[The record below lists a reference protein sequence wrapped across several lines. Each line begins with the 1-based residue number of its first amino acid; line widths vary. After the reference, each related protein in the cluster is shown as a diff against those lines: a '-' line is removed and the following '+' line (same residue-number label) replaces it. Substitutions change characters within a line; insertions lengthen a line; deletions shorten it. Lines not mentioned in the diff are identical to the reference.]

1 MAVREAHAPER
12 WQVTLLRV
20 MAGPL
25 TIKTLLRLTCGRKM
39 ILGTTFPA
47 CFWLRWV
54 PKPAELRLA
63 CNKGL
68 RWDGSLDRHPR
79 CANTIED
86 GVSNAVSPKRNNSI
100 VMAQTVNDN
109 GVGKL
114 VRQLV
119 DFNDGDF
126 VLTVPQKDRTA
137 GNLNGLLVQGGV
149 FHGFASERNHPRII
163 TCPPLNRRDIVD
175 INACLGEPY
184 DNILACNYGVN

>member
-25 TIKTLLRLTCGRKM
+25 TIKTPLRLTCGRKM
-39 ILGTTFPA
+39 ILGTTFPT
-47 CFWLRWV
+47 CFWLQWV

-68 RWDGSLDRHPR
+68 RWDGLLDRHPC

-86 GVSNAVSPKRNNSI
+86 GVSHAVAPKSNNSI
-100 VMAQTVNDN
+100 VMAQTVDDN

-126 VLTVPQKDRTA
+126 VLIVPQKDRTA
-137 GNLNGLLVQGGV
+137 SNLNGLLVQGGV

-175 INACLGEPY
+175 ISACLGEPY

>member
-12 WQVTLLRV
+12 WQVTLLCV

-25 TIKTLLRLTCGRKM
+25 TIKTPLRPTCGRKM

-54 PKPAELRLA
+54 PKPAELA
-63 CNKGL
+63 SNKGL

-86 GVSNAVSPKRNNSI
+86 GVRHAVAPKRNNSI

-109 GVGKL
+109 RVGKL

-119 DFNDGDF
+119 DFNDGGF
-126 VLTVPQKDRTA
+126 VLTVLQKDRTA

-175 INACLGEPY
+175 ISACLGEPY

>member
-25 TIKTLLRLTCGRKM
+25 TIKTPLRLTCGRKM

-68 RWDGSLDRHPR
+68 RWDGSLDRYPR

-86 GVSNAVSPKRNNSI
+86 GVSHAVAPKRNNLI
-100 VMAQTVNDN
+100 VMAQTVDDN

-137 GNLNGLLVQGGV
+137 GNLNGLLVQGSV

-175 INACLGEPY
+175 INACLVEPY
-184 DNILACNYGVN
+184 NNILACNYGDN

>member
-1 MAVREAHAPER
+1 MVSWPSERHAPER

-25 TIKTLLRLTCGRKM
+25 TIKTPLRLTCGCKM

-54 PKPAELRLA
+54 PKLAELRLA

-86 GVSNAVSPKRNNSI
+86 GVSHAVAPKRNNLI
-100 VMAQTVNDN
+100 VMAQTVDDN

-137 GNLNGLLVQGGV
+137 CNLNGLLVQGGV
-149 FHGFASERNHPRII
+149 SFTALLQNVTTHE
-163 TCPPLNRRDIVD
+163 L
-175 INACLGEPY
+175 L
-184 DNILACNYGVN
+184 LALR